1 MPDDVRLLAGSIARP
16 PRQRLHLSLGPVPP
30 LTSIELRCASL
41 ALTANGR
48 IEIEFDWGED
58 ATTNCFEIELEADE
72 ARGFRIGETYR
83 FDIIP
88 AAAAAE

>member
-1 MPDDVRLLAGSIARP
+1 MPDDVRLLAAPIARP
-16 PRQRLHLSLGPVPP
+16 PRQRLHLSLGPTPP

-41 ALTANGR
+41 VLNADGKVD
-48 IEIEFDWGED
+48 IEFDWGED
-58 ATTNCFEIELEADE
+58 GDPNCFEMELEADE

-88 AAAAAE
+88 AWAAAE